1 MSLTDEQAQQLGT
14 LGRELSLALGQI
26 ANDFCVH
33 HKMSNNPQA
42 FNATMMTLI
51 ETVTFVTLTGAF
63 HNDPAQQKKTADEIA
78 KGIRKLLRNYAIHK
92 QLETLRNHHP
102 KGKSQ

>member
-1 MSLTDEQAQQLGT
+1 MSLTDEQAAELGT
-14 LGRELSLALGQI
+14 IGRQLSLALGQV
-26 ANDFCVH
+26 ANEFCQH
-33 HKMSNNPQA
+33 HNMSSNPQA

-63 HNDPAQQKKTADEIA
+63 HNDPAQQKQTADTIA
-78 KGIRKLLRNYAIHK
+78 RGIRKLLRDFAIHK